1 MKKIATILIVLGL
14 LIACVP
20 VVFAD
25 DSDPTTGEITITGA
39 AAHVATTA
47 FVLDGHTLD
56 GTDLGNANHLL
67 ADFTPTGISGG
78 PYDGLNAS
86 WVVTDP
92 RGTGAGWNIDVVATD
107 FTAVSGPGSLETPAA
122 TIPLEGVDKHAG
134 EYLFRMQLPSS
145 GIIWVDGQF
154 DSDCTTHGNCAAV
167 IDGDLMPT
175 TEDFS
180 SGYTALTDVAQDF
193 VIAAVDEGM
202 GTYYLNPQFELFV
215 PAETYAGRYTTTVT
229 LTLSASA
236 P

>member
-134 EYLFRMQLPSS
+134 EYLLPDNYLKAE
-145 GIIWVDGQF
+145 ITQ
-154 DSDCTTHGNCAAV
+154 AQ
-167 IDGDLMPT
+167 DLVKVWAPT
-175 TEDFS
+175 TS
-180 SGYTALTDVAQDF
+180 TRSLSYSYRLKHTQD
-193 VIAAVDEGM
+193 D
-202 GTYYLNPQFELFV
+202 TPPQLH
-215 PAETYAGRYTTTVT
+215 
-229 LTLSASA
+229 
-236 P
+236 